1 MGGLLS
7 VAQQSFPPHPAWG
20 VDDIPDLTG
29 KVAIVTGGFI
39 NLGVY
44 CMLSAKYCMITG
56 GNTGVGKETVKV
68 RFAHAG
74 VIAEALNLVYAYI
87 GASET

>member
-7 VAQQSFPPHPAWG
+7 IAQQNFPPHPTWA

-29 KVAIVTGGFI
+29 KVAIVTGALTQHLKVLYAKR
-39 NLGVY
+39 NLAAGSNV
-44 CMLSAKYCMITG
+44 
-56 GNTGVGKETVKV
+56 GVGKETVKV
-68 RFAHAG
+68 CMFDNYPRSYRVLQRNADSRT
-74 VIAEALNLVYAYI
+74 